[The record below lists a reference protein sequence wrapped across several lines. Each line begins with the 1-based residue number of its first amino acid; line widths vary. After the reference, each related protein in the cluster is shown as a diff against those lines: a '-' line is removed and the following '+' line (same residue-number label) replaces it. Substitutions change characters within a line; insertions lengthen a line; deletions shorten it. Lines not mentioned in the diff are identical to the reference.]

1 MMKRILSIT
10 ALVALTTIC
19 QQSTVSAQTQL
30 SLYQPGVTQNGAVYF
45 LPKTALQV
53 SVLVEKTTYTPGEF
67 QRYAQRYLRLNYVA
81 EEPSVGYRLVAVEQM
96 PVAVP
101 DSTKAFAVKFNNKTS
116 AINVVL
122 NDDGILQ
129 AINAQPV
136 TEPQPKRFTPAPK
149 PELPNPRQFMSEEIL
164 TAGSIA
170 KMAELTA
177 QEIYDL
183 RDNQKML
190 IKGQADFMPKDGAQM
205 QLMLNKM
212 EEQDRALTSLFA
224 GITVRDTMQYVLTV
238 PADSATVQPQV
249 LFRLSKHLG
258 LVDVDDYAGV
268 PYYITIENITS
279 LPPTDELTA
288 LKKKKVADGLY
299 VNVPGKLRSTILC
312 GNTPSV
318 SDEFPAP
325 QFGNVELLSGD
336 LFNKH
341 YGTRLWLSP
350 LTGAIEL
357 LEAEQPK

>member
-1 MMKRILSIT
+1 MKRLLSII
-10 ALVALTTIC
+10 ALVALTAIC
-19 QQSTVSAQTQL
+19 RQSTVNAQTQL
-30 SLYQPGVTQNGAVYF
+30 SLYQPGFVQNGAVYF
-45 LPKTALQV
+45 LPKTAIRV
-53 SVLVEKTTYTPGEF
+53 NVLVEKTTYTPGEF
-67 QRYAQRYLRLNYVA
+67 QRYAQRYLRLNNVA
-81 EEPSVGYRLVAVEQM
+81 EEPSVVYRLLAVEQS

-101 DSTKAFAVKFNNKTS
+101 DSMKAFTVKFNNKTS

-122 NDDGILQ
+122 NKDGILQ

-136 TEPQPKRFTPAPK
+136 AEPQTPRFTPAPK
-149 PELPNPRQFMSEEIL
+149 PQQPNPRLFMSEEIL
-164 TAGSIA
+164 AAGSMA

-190 IKGQADFMPKDGAQM
+190 IKGQADFMPKDEAQM

-224 GITVRDTMQYVLTV
+224 GTTVCDTMQHVLTIS
-238 PADSATVQPQV
+238 ADSATVQPQV
-249 LFRLSKHLG
+249 LFRMSKHFG
-258 LVDVDDYAGV
+258 LVDADDFAGT
-268 PYYITIENITS
+268 PYYITIQNVST
-279 LPPTDELTA
+279 LPPTDELAA
-288 LKKKKVADGLY
+288 LKKKNVVGGLY
-299 VNVPGKLRSTILC
+299 VNVPGKLRSTIFC
-312 GNTPSV
+312 GNDQLL

-325 QFGNVELLSGD
+325 QFGNVELLSGE

-350 LTGAIEL
+350 LTGAVEL